1 MKRFFICIMAAF
13 LTALMTMDAAEGAS
27 IGGKVYDLELNEL
40 DNVIIQINT
49 TPRQQVITKGGG
61 FGLEVPPGTYQLK
74 ATTYVFGEPRAQA
87 EENITVIEDGQY
99 VLDLVL
105 FPLFEDFDDYPDIGN
120 VEDTAPKT
128 AAAKLLVGAG
138 VAAIVIIGII
148 FVMLGRKFL
157 RSRRKKSTHPQASP
171 GLGEHAPDPAAT
183 QVIRLIRA
191 NDGQISQKELRKQL
205 PWSEAKLSIV
215 LTQLEIEGKVQKIR
229 HGRVNSIVLRK

>member
-1 MKRFFICIMAAF
+1 MISHSMKRFFICIMAAF
-13 LTALMTMDAAEGAS
+13 LTALMTMDAVEGAS

-74 ATTYVFGEPRAQA
+74 ATTYVFGEHRAQA
-87 EENITVIEDGQY
+87 EENITVIEDGEY

-120 VEDTAPKT
+120 VEDTAPKI

-138 VAAIVIIGII
+138 IAAIVIISII
-148 FVMLGRKFL
+148 FVILGRKFL
-157 RSRRKKSTHPQASP
+157 RSRLKKSTHPQASQ
-171 GLGEHAPDPAAT
+171 GQGEHAPDPAAT

-205 PWSEAKLSIV
+205 PW
-215 LTQLEIEGKVQKIR
+215 
-229 HGRVNSIVLRK
+229 